1 MKVIQLYKY
10 VKHKKESVNPL
21 FLLPN
26 IVTLCS
32 LLCGCYA
39 VMSAIGGDFNLACR
53 AVLVGM
59 VCDFL
64 DGLVARLTHTTTDFG
79 AQLDS
84 LADLVTFGVAP
95 SVIVMEWQLRDLHQ
109 FWPFLS
115 FIWICSVSIRL
126 ARFNSQKVNLSA
138 FTGLPCPAAA
148 ALIVGYVGT
157 MNAHDFGMPQ
167 YVHITTTVAL
177 IILGSIAM
185 VSNVPFQS
193 LKAIKIQRRKQILLS
208 FLVVAVIA
216 LTLIK
221 TFETVFALT
230 VAYIAIS
237 ICKGVKSRRK
247 RCDHSF

>member
-1 MKVIQLYKY
+1 MKVIKLYQY
-10 VKHKKESVNPL
+10 VKHKKENVNAL

-39 VMSAIGGDFNLACR
+39 VMSAIDGQFNLACR

-64 DGLVARLTHTTTDFG
+64 DGLLARLTHTTTDFG

-126 ARFNSQKVNLSA
+126 ARFNSQKIDLKFFS
-138 FTGLPCPAAA
+138 GLPCPAAA

-157 MNAHDFGMPQ
+157 MNVYDVVLPQ
-167 YVHITTTVAL
+167 YLNITITVAL
-177 IILGSIAM
+177 IFLGSLAM
-185 VSNVPFQS
+185 VSSVPFQS
-193 LKAIKIQRRKQILLS
+193 LKAVKIARHKQLLLS
-208 FLVVAVIA
+208 FFVVTVVAVAIV
-216 LTLIK
+216 K
-221 TFETVFALT
+221 PFETVL
-230 VAYIAIS
+230 IIS
-237 ICKGVKSRRK
+237 SCYVLYSLFRVFKPKRSPCK
-247 RCDHSF
+247 D